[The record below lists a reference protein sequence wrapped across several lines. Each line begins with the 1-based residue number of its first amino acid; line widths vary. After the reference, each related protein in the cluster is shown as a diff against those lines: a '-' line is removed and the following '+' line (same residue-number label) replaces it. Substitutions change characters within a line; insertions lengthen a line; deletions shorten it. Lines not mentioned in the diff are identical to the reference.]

1 MKTTINYNGIIITL
15 ESEYVGTATP
25 WGGEYVR
32 DQHNIK
38 VTIDDKDISFNY
50 FCNNDL
56 GEDDLIFAFYCFL
69 SDGIT
74 YLDYQN
80 MDDFQDAFGY
90 SKVSECLKV
99 YNGCKE
105 AYYKW
110 SEFTDIDIF
119 EINNWLQDNYNL

>member
-15 ESEYVGTATP
+15 ESEYVGKATP
-25 WGGEYVR
+25 WGGKYVKE
-32 DQHNIK
+32 QHNIK

-56 GEDDLIFAFYCFL
+56 GEDDLINAFYCFL
-69 SDGIT
+69 SDGIS
-74 YLDYQN
+74 YIDYQ
-80 MDDFQDAFGY
+80 MIDDFQDAFGY

-110 SEFTDIDIF
+110 TEFTDIDIF

>member
-15 ESEYVGTATP
+15 ESEYVGKATP
-25 WGGEYVR
+25 WDEKYVKE
-32 DQHNIK
+32 QHNIK
-38 VTIDDKDISFNY
+38 VTIDDEYISFNY

-56 GEDDLIFAFYCFL
+56 DEDDLILAFYCFL

-80 MDDFQDAFGY
+80 IDDFQDAFGY

-110 SEFTDIDIF
+110 SELTDIDIF
-119 EINNWLQDNYNL
+119 EINNWLQENYSL

>member
-15 ESEYVGTATP
+15 ESEYVGKATL
-25 WGGEYVR
+25 WDGKYVKE
-32 DQHNIK
+32 QHNIK
-38 VTIDDKDISFNY
+38 VTIDDEDISFNY

-56 GEDDLIFAFYCFL
+56 DEDDLILAFYCFL

-74 YLDYQN
+74 YFDYPN
-80 MDDFQDAFGY
+80 IDDFQDAFGY
-90 SKVSECLKV
+90 SKVSECLEA
-99 YNGCKE
+99 YNSCKE

-110 SEFTDIDIF
+110 LEFTDINIF

>member
-15 ESEYVGTATP
+15 ESEYVAKATP

-38 VTIDDKDISFNY
+38 VTIDNKDISFNY

-56 GEDDLIFAFYCFL
+56 GEDDLINAFYCFL
-69 SDGIT
+69 SDGIS
-74 YLDYQN
+74 YIDYQ
-80 MDDFQDAFGY
+80 MIDDFQDAFGY
-90 SKVSECLKV
+90 SKVSECLKA
-99 YNGCKE
+99 YNGCME

-110 SEFTDIDIF
+110 TEFTDIDIF

>member
-15 ESEYVGTATP
+15 ESEYVGKATP
-25 WGGEYVR
+25 WDEKYVKE
-32 DQHNIK
+32 QHNIK
-38 VTIDDKDISFNY
+38 VTIDDEYISFNY

-56 GEDDLIFAFYCFL
+56 DEDDLILAFYCFL

-80 MDDFQDAFGY
+80 IDDFQVAFGY

-110 SEFTDIDIF
+110 SELTDIDIF
-119 EINNWLQDNYNL
+119 EINNWLQENYSL

>member
-25 WGGEYVR
+25 WGGEYVK

-38 VTIDDKDISFNY
+38 VTIDDKDITFNY

-56 GEDDLIFAFYCFL
+56 DEDDLIFAFYCFL

-74 YLDYQN
+74 YVDYLN
-80 MDDFQDAFGY
+80 IDDFQDAFGY

-99 YNGCKE
+99 YNDCKE